1 MGVIGTALT
10 RRRLFEF
17 AMGSAAL
24 AAAGCSGDPAPTHV
38 AQREVR
44 TTAGLVRGQIENGI
58 AVFRGIPYAK
68 APVGLLRFQA
78 PEPYPQ
84 WKGVRDAFQFGP
96 QPPQNQPAGEVLEPM
111 GPGDEWLTVNVWSPN
126 TRGHGLP
133 VMVWIY
139 GGAYIHGSSSM
150 PIYNG
155 ANLASQGAVVVTLN
169 YRVGVE
175 GFVQIDG
182 APANR
187 GVLDQIS
194 ALTWVRDNIAA
205 FGGDPGQVTVFG
217 ESAGAGSVVMLL
229 AAPSASGLFHRAA
242 AESVPGVFQTPE
254 LAADVSL
261 LIAGALG
268 KLPTVDALGGVAPQA
283 LVDVEFGLVRTLAT
297 YQRRWGLAQVVSTT
311 PVLPVIDGIVLP
323 ETPWQALSRGVS
335 KDIPLLVGTNRDEY
349 ALMMPTVGGV
359 RKITPAQAQ
368 EALHTL
374 PPIPDGPEAYRAAY
388 PRMSDGMLYQ
398 TVCSDYLFR
407 MPSLHTAQAHVA
419 GGGTAYLYEF
429 RYDATPVGAAHSVEL
444 PLIFGTAGT
453 SGARFYGSPPSAGAL
468 RLGKQMQADWLSFA
482 ATGDAGWPAYAAY
495 SQSTRLYDGRSVSV
509 GPFPEQAS
517 ERIWASASFDPLPL
531 PRV

>member
-1 MGVIGTALT
+1 MGVIGTAFT
-10 RRRLFEF
+10 RRRLFGF

-24 AAAGCSGDPAPTHV
+24 AAAGCHGDPAPANTV
-38 AQREVR
+38 QREVR
-44 TTAGLVRGQIENGI
+44 TTAGRVRGQVENGI

-68 APVGLLRFQA
+68 APLGLLRFQA

-84 WKGVRDAFQFGP
+84 WKGVRDALQFGP

-139 GGAYIHGSSSM
+139 GGSYIHGSSSVSA
-150 PIYNG
+150 YNG
-155 ANLASQGAVVVTLN
+155 AGLAAQGAVVVTLN

-187 GVLDQIS
+187 GLLDQIS
-194 ALTWVRDNIAA
+194 ALTWVRDNIEA

-217 ESAGAGSVVMLL
+217 ESAGAGSIAMLL
-229 AAPSASGLFHRAA
+229 AAPSAAGLFQRAA
-242 AESVPGVFQTPE
+242 AESVPGALQTAE

-261 LIAGALG
+261 VIAAAVG
-268 KLPTVDALGGVAPQA
+268 KLPTVDAMAAVPPQA
-283 LVDVEFGLVRTLAT
+283 LVDAAFGLVGKLPT
-297 YQRRWGLAQVVSTT
+297 YQRRWGLAQVVCATPIL
-311 PVLPVIDGIVLP
+311 PVLDGIVLT
-323 ETPWQALSRGVS
+323 ETPWHALARGVC

-349 ALMMPTVGGV
+349 ALMMATLGGV
-359 RKITPAQAQ
+359 HKISPAQVQ
-368 EALHTL
+368 DALHTL
-374 PPIPDGPEAYRAAY
+374 PPIPDGPQAYRAAY
-388 PRMSDGMLYQ
+388 PRLSDGMLYQ

-429 RYDATPVGAAHSVEL
+429 RYDATPIGAAQSLEV
-444 PLIFGTAGT
+444 PLIFGTADT
-453 SGARFYGSPPSAGAL
+453 AGARFYGSPPAADAI
-468 RLGKQMQADWLSFA
+468 RLGKRMQADWLSFA
-482 ATGDAGWPAYAAY
+482 TTGDAGWPAYAAY
-495 SQSTRLYDGRSVSV
+495 SQSTRLYDDKSVSV

-517 ERIWASASFDPLPL
+517 QRIWASASFDPLPL